1 MEALAEY
8 AKTVQNNNMVPIV
21 EPEVLMDGSHSIEDC
36 YSATSRALETLFN
49 SLTDHEVNIKGTIL
63 KPNMVTSGS
72 AASEQANI
80 SLVAEKTVECLQNSL
95 PDDLPAVTFLSG
107 GQSDIDSTAHL
118 DKMNKISSNPWKL
131 SFSYGRAL
139 QQAALKAWSGNVEN
153 ETTAQEAFSHR
164 AKMNKLAALGEW
176 ESSLED

>member
-1 MEALAEY
+1 
-8 AKTVQNNNMVPIV
+8 MVPIV
-21 EPEVLMDGSHSIEDC
+21 EPEILMDGSHSIEDC

-49 SLTDHEVNIKGTIL
+49 SLHEHEVNIKGTII
-63 KPNMVTSGS
+63 KPNMVISGS
-72 AASEQANI
+72 TASEQANI
-80 SLVAEKTVECLQNSL
+80 SQVAEKTVECLQNSL

-153 ETTAQEAFSHR
+153 ETAAQEVFSHR

-176 ESSLED
+176 ESSLEN

>member
-1 MEALAEY
+1 MSKPLDQMTTQELKLAWGKR
-8 AKTVQNNNMVPIV
+8 AKDFLVGRKIV
-21 EPEVLMDGSHSIEDC
+21 DVYYHTTDENADIFGED
-36 YSATSRALETLFN
+36 
-49 SLTDHEVNIKGTIL
+49 DHQVNIKGTIL

-72 AASEQANI
+72 IASEQANI
-80 SLVAEKTVECLQNSL
+80 SLVAEKTVECLQNNL

-107 GQSDIDSTAHL
+107 GQSDIDSTANL

-153 ETTAQEAFSHR
+153 ETAAQATFSHR

-176 ESSLED
+176 ESSLEN